1 MWIRSEPVGT
11 APIRLAELAAKLGRP
26 SEAGEEVEIVG
37 VAALETAG
45 PGDLSFVGSGR
56 WLGALAGSRAAA
68 VIAPPELDTGGRP
81 TIRSPQP
88 RLDFARAARLVVP
101 RPHPAPGVDRRALAA
116 PDAEVDASA
125 ALGPGCVVGAGARV
139 GPRTVLHANVTLY
152 PGVRVGA
159 DCELHAGCV
168 LREGSVVG
176 DRCVFQ
182 PGVVLGGD
190 GFGYE
195 VNEEGRFEA
204 VPQLGRVV
212 IEDDVELGANTTVD
226 RGALGDTRIGRG
238 TKLDNLVMVAHN
250 CDLGEGVLVT
260 SQAGLA
266 GSVTVERGALILS
279 QAGIVDHKRIGER
292 AYVGPQSGVTRDV
305 EPGERVLGTPA
316 EPLDLARKIWVTL
329 RHLPEMR
336 RAVWK
341 LSRRRD
347 EGEG

>member
-1 MWIRSEPVGT
+1 MAT
-11 APIRLAELAAKLGRP
+11 APIRLAKLAAELGRP
-26 SEAGEEVEIVG
+26 CEGNGDVEIVG
-37 VAALETAG
+37 VAALEAAG
-45 PGDLSFVGSGR
+45 PGELAFVGSAR
-56 WLGALAGSRAAA
+56 WAEVLAGTRAAA

-88 RLDFARAARLVVP
+88 RLDFARAARRLAP
-101 RPHPAPGVDRRALAA
+101 RPRPAPGVDPRAWVDD
-116 PDAEVDASA
+116 DARVDAHA
-125 ALGPGCVVGAGARV
+125 AVGPGCFVGAGARI
-139 GPRTVLHANVTLY
+139 GSGTVLHANVALY
-152 PGVRVGA
+152 PGVEVGA
-159 DCELHAGCV
+159 DCEIHAGCV

-195 VNEEGRFEA
+195 VNEEGHFEA
-204 VPQLGRVV
+204 IPQLGRVV
-212 IEDDVELGANTTVD
+212 IDDDVELGANTTVD

-260 SQAGLA
+260 AQAGFA

-279 QAGIVDHKRIGER
+279 QAGVVDHKRIGER

-305 EPGERVLGTPA
+305 KPGERVLGTPA
-316 EPLDLARKIWVTL
+316 EPLDLARKIWVAL
-329 RHLPEMR
+329 RQLPEIR
-336 RAVWK
+336 RAVKK
-341 LSRRRD
+341 LARGDRD
-347 EGEG
+347 GEG